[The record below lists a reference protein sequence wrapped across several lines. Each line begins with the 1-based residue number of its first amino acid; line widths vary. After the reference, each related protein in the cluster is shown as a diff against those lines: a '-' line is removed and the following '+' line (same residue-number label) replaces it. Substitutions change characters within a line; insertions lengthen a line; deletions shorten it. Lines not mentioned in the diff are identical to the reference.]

1 VGGDTSSG
9 STGGGGGI
17 SSLPCFLDGSLDAMH
32 LLEEEYALGFTSW
45 WLETMVLGFS
55 WLRGSQSSLTAR
67 IYIDKTANPCPRN
80 PCPLK
85 RALGHKN
92 HVVTRRSMTVH
103 ILFKIPN
110 AQLLLWVLQL
120 FKKLWIFRIFI
131 NLYNLYN
138 GYQLTIINFI
148 SLFMQATHIISH
160 QTKGY

>member
-55 WLRGSQSSLTAR
+55 WLRGSQSSLPAR

-110 AQLLLWVLQL
+110 AQLLLRVLQL
-120 FKKLWIFRIFI
+120 FKKL
-131 NLYNLYN
+131 
-138 GYQLTIINFI
+138 
-148 SLFMQATHIISH
+148 
-160 QTKGY
+160 